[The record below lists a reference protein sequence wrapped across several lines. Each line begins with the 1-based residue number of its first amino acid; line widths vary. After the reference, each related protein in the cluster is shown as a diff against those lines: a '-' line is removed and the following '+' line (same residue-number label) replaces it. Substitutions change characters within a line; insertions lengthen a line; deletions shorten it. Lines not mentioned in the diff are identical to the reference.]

1 MADDLLFGG
10 FRGPGGFMPAAT
22 TLTEPVTNAAGSD
35 LLAGEVVRLNGN
47 ATVTRAQAN
56 APANVV
62 GLVGAMQAATPLGA
76 LGPVVSSGR
85 GFVLLEPALVPV
97 AGEALWVSATTPG
110 RATNVA
116 PPLLSVYL
124 GIVKDASG
132 YGATGGV
139 IADLAPSYTLS
150 VGLNTLHAAYAA
162 GVLAADQTMKLT
174 DADGG
179 GVVVDGSAVAFT
191 GANAFTITGTL
202 TSSVVFPRTGGAVF
216 TRNENNLFEVI
227 ARNTHGGVAADV
239 GFTLQNETA
248 ATVRL
253 GLYSSAHPALGALTG
268 ASTYWYSDAAAGIV
282 IMASNGS
289 GTIRFAAGGA
299 GEVARILSFGVLVG
313 TTVAYATSSLRVQ
326 ATKTIAAPAAID
338 TWDGVSF
345 ISSTLTLTAGFVAPN
360 ELAFHR
366 IAAPTI
372 TQTAGVA
379 YVVPASATV
388 IVDGPPAA
396 GAGGGATP
404 TLTNPHSVWIKS
416 GYLVVGDNVGHP
428 YGGATNSLT
437 IASSTAN
444 CGFTIGQSAAA
455 ALQMVWLF
463 GLPGSAAIATGG
475 YSYAL
480 NINSSVLGLQNAS
493 GFNVLVGAAVDAPA
507 TLFNVL
513 ASKTVAS
520 AAGAVWNGIKFAA
533 DTLTITGGPGA
544 ITSISKFAVEGPTIT
559 SAAANVIGDF
569 YTQRIGAAA
578 FAGAGPASATRS
590 YSLFSEGNTKF
601 GGGMTFKGTDVNAA
615 GPYVV
620 LPTDFF
626 LEVRYT
632 ATGAIQ
638 INMPSIATV
647 GNGRVIAII
656 DSGYNAAGFNITV
669 ARNGA
674 DTINNVAGNYTM
686 NVTGSCIWFKAN
698 ATTNNWEIV

>member
-1 MADDLLFGG
+1 
-10 FRGPGGFMPAAT
+10 MPAAT

-56 APANVV
+56 IPANVI

-124 GIVKDASG
+124 GIVKDASA

-162 GVLAADQTMKLT
+162 GTVAADQTMNLT

-372 TQTAGVA
+372 TQTAGVGYTIPVA
-379 YVVPASATV
+379 ATM
-388 IVDGPPAA
+388 IIDGPPAA

-404 TLTNPHSVWIKS
+404 TLTSTFSLLVKNGSVGVGSPSAWSAFPFSVHSAVNINWGMTTGIILPNAARFTA
-416 GYLVVGDNVGHP
+416 GIDNAAGLIPMEFWADEFVYHTL
-428 YGGATNSLT
+428 GGNLY
-437 IASSTAN
+437 
-444 CGFTIGQSAAA
+444 FSAAA
-455 ALQMVWLF
+455 NLGIGVSAGASSRLQ
-463 GLPGSAAIATGG
+463 
-475 YSYAL
+475 
-480 NINSSVLGLQNAS
+480 
-493 GFNVLVGAAVDAPA
+493 
-507 TLFNVL
+507 VL
-513 ASKTVAS
+513 ASQTVAS
-520 AAGAVWNGIKFAA
+520 AAGAVWNGVKFAA
-533 DTLTITGGPGA
+533 STLTLTGNTNITALTFFNVEAPA
-544 ITSISKFAVEGPTIT
+544 I
-559 SAAANVIGDF
+559 SAALALTVTDF
-569 YTQRIGAAA
+569 YTTRIAPATFG
-578 FAGAGPASATRS
+578 GAGPASVTRS